1 MGGKWGRKS
10 FFFFFLFTKRVSDPP
25 TMLKPSPSLSL
36 LTSMVVSLP
45 GLTSQ
50 MVGSGSGSSGT
61 LAIKLPP
68 REDLECEDGPPCCR
82 RTALPWWPPALPP
95 MATPLYPPPP
105 PEEAGTEPGVRPA
118 ATAGAVREADGRKEE
133 EDEEAEREGKGS
145 TGVAVAVAI
154 VDVKES
160 LTTATSSDVAEMAAI
175 DGDGD

>member
-1 MGGKWGRKS
+1 MGKVEFK
-10 FFFFFLFTKRVSDPP
+10 FFTKRVSDPP

-50 MVGSGSGSSGT
+50 TVGSGSGSSGT
-61 LAIKLPP
+61 LTTKLPP
-68 REDLECEDGPPCCR
+68 TEDLECEDGPPCCR

-105 PEEAGTEPGVRPA
+105 PPEEAGTEPGVRPA
-118 ATAGAVREADGRKEE
+118 AVTTAGAVREADGRKEE

-145 TGVAVAVAI
+145 TGVAVAVAM
-154 VDVKES
+154 VDVRES
-160 LTTATSSDVAEMAAI
+160 LTTLASSDEAEMAAI